1 MTDPKDEPGREHDDL
16 TPLEGIPDDGGSGG
30 SRFGP
35 GDGDAGD
42 PLTGEVLDDGAGA
55 GESTRGLAAQIVQML
70 YVTVQVARI
79 PLLLVILLPIVP
91 ALVALAFGFVLGG
104 GWLIAAG
111 IIFVLG
117 LASPALLWVQR
128 RSAIRSVENPDDLTT
143 EIARALDLPGAFGDA
158 GRAVRG
164 VRGLHLGSGNI
175 FGRMRRLHRWFG
187 GASDVVTRFTEFPKL
202 RPFLPPRLMFTWYF
216 TLASPIGAAVFV
228 IFAVIEIIALIARL
242 F

>member
-1 MTDPKDEPGREHDDL
+1 MTDPSNEPDDEP
-16 TPLEGIPDDGGSGG
+16 I
-30 SRFGP
+30 
-35 GDGDAGD
+35 
-42 PLTGEVLDDGAGA
+42 TGEVIDDGSAA

-79 PLLLVILLPIVP
+79 PLMLVILLPVVP

-104 GWLIAAG
+104 GWLLAAA
-111 IIFVLG
+111 IIFVVG

-128 RSAIRSVENPDDLTT
+128 RSAIKSVEDPDDLTT
-143 EIARALDLPGAFGDA
+143 EVARALDLPGAFGDA

-164 VRGLHLGSGNI
+164 VRSLHLGSGNI
-175 FGRMRRLHRWFG
+175 FGRMRRLHNWFA
-187 GASDVVTRFTEFPKL
+187 GATDVVTRFTEFPKL

-216 TLASPIGAAVFV
+216 TLASAIGAAVFV
-228 IFAVIEIIALIARL
+228 VFAIIEIIALIARL